1 MRLCCNV
8 RQRKP
13 LNVPQKSYLTV
24 NPPKRCV
31 FDGGGHLLSVKPL
44 QHSGQHYTS
53 RRHRQHRAKKA
64 AAAVRS
70 CAFPRVS
77 LRDSRFSSVL
87 RHADREKSDKLADRK
102 SIGRM

>member
-1 MRLCCNV
+1 MCLCCNV

-13 LNVPQKSYLTV
+13 LNVPQKSYLSV
-24 NPPKRCV
+24 YPPKRCV

-44 QHSGQHYTS
+44 QRSGQHYTS

-64 AAAVRS
+64 AGAVRR

-87 RHADREKSDKLADRK
+87 RHADQEKPDKLADRN